1 VATTL
6 LTRPAPQL
14 RRDQRALVEAIR
26 RMTEFEAVA
35 VLRGFDKT
43 SRATRDA
50 IAEVV
55 REHGGRVIDLT
66 PVPGLGEL
74 ATVPAADLV
83 VATSRSLAAAAERC
97 AAYWN
102 VPAVVPGDGTGEHG
116 RLVRTRQPAVVVSRD
131 EGGQDVVV
139 RQLRLLGRVNWSDG
153 TAPARPAEEL
163 VLKPTI
169 EGMVVT
175 AQHGGTSV
183 TRPVTRMIE
192 VEITDEVVA
201 EIDGHAG
208 LVGVGRYEARPTTRP
223 VCRLTVNG

>member
-1 VATTL
+1 MATTV

-26 RMTEFEAVA
+26 RMTGFEAVA

-50 IAEVV
+50 INEVV
-55 REHGGRVIDLT
+55 REQGGHIIDVT

-74 ATVPAADLV
+74 ASVPAADLV
-83 VATSRSLAAAAERC
+83 VATNRSLAAAAERC

-102 VPAVVPGDGTGEHG
+102 VPAVVLGDGVGEHG
-116 RLVRTRQPAVVVSRD
+116 RLVRTRQPAVSVTRD
-131 EGGQDVVV
+131 GGGQDVVV
-139 RQLRLLGRVNWSDG
+139 RQLRLLGPVTWSDG
-153 TAPARPAEEL
+153 SAPARPAEEL

-169 EGMVVT
+169 AGMVVT
-175 AQHGGTSV
+175 ATYAGTTV
-183 TRPVTRMIE
+183 TRPASRMIE

-208 LVGVGRYEARPTTRP
+208 LVSSGRYEARPTTRP
-223 VCRLTVNG
+223 VCRVAVNG

>member
-1 VATTL
+1 VVTTL

-26 RMTEFEAVA
+26 RMTDFEAVA

-50 IAEVV
+50 INDAV
-55 REHGGRVIDLT
+55 REHGGRIIDVT

-74 ATVPAADLV
+74 AAVPTADLV
-83 VATSRSLAAAAERC
+83 VATNRALAPAAERL

-102 VPAVVPGDGTGEHG
+102 VPAVVLGEGPEHG
-116 RLVRTRQPAVVVSRD
+116 RLVRTRQPAVFVSN
-131 EGGQDVVV
+131 ENGGQDVVV
-139 RQLRLLGRVNWSDG
+139 RQLRLLGPVTWSDG

-175 AQHGGTSV
+175 AQYAGTSV
-183 TRPVTRMIE
+183 TRPASRMIE
-192 VEITDEVVA
+192 VEITDEIVA

-208 LVGVGRYEARPTTRP
+208 LVGTGRYEARPTTRP
-223 VCRLTVNG
+223 VCRVAVNG

>member
-1 VATTL
+1 MASTL

-26 RMTEFEAVA
+26 RMTEFQSVA

-50 IAEVV
+50 ISEVV
-55 REHGGRVIDLT
+55 REHGGRIIDVT

-74 ATVPAADLV
+74 GTVPAADLV
-83 VATSRSLAAAAERC
+83 VATNRSLAPAAERC

-102 VPAVVPGDGTGEHG
+102 VPAVVPGDGDGEHG
-116 RLVRTRQPAVVVSRD
+116 RLVRTRQPAVYVTHGETGR
-131 EGGQDVVV
+131 DVVV
-139 RQLRLLGRVNWSDG
+139 RQLRLLGPVNWTDG
-153 TAPARPAEEL
+153 TGPARPAEEL
-163 VLKPTI
+163 VLKPTLG
-169 EGMVVT
+169 GMVVT
-175 AQHGGTSV
+175 AQHAGTSV
-183 TRPVTRMIE
+183 TRPVSRMIE
-192 VEITDEVVA
+192 VEIADEVVA

-223 VCRLTVNG
+223 VCRVTVNG

>member
-26 RMTEFEAVA
+26 RMTDFEAVA

-50 IAEVV
+50 INDAV
-55 REHGGRVIDLT
+55 REHGGHIIDVT

-74 ATVPAADLV
+74 AAVPTADLV
-83 VATSRSLAAAAERC
+83 VATNRALAPAAERL

-102 VPAVVPGDGTGEHG
+102 VPAVVLGDGGEHG
-116 RLVRTRQPAVVVSRD
+116 RLVRTRQPAVFVSS
-131 EGGQDVVV
+131 ENGGQDVVV
-139 RQLRLLGRVNWSDG
+139 RQLRLLGPVTWSDG
-153 TAPARPAEEL
+153 TAPLRPAEEL

-175 AQHGGTSV
+175 ARYAGTSV
-183 TRPVTRMIE
+183 TRPASRMIE
-192 VEITDEVVA
+192 VEITDEIVA

-208 LVGVGRYEARPTTRP
+208 LVGTGRYEARPTTRP
-223 VCRLTVNG
+223 VCRVAVNG

>member
-1 VATTL
+1 
-6 LTRPAPQL
+6 
-14 RRDQRALVEAIR
+14 
-26 RMTEFEAVA
+26 MTEFHAVA

-50 IAEVV
+50 ITEVV

-74 ATVPAADLV
+74 ATAPAADLV
-83 VATSRSLAAAAERC
+83 VATSRALAPAAERC

-102 VPAVVPGDGTGEHG
+102 VPAVVLGEGSGEHG
-116 RLVRTRQPAVVVSRD
+116 RLARTRQPAVFITRE
-131 EGGQDVVV
+131 EGGQDVAV
-139 RQLRLLGRVNWSDG
+139 RQLRLLGPVNWSDG
-153 TAPARPAEEL
+153 TAPARTAEEL

-169 EGMVVT
+169 AGMVVT
-175 AQHGGTSV
+175 ARHGGTSV
-183 TRPVTRMIE
+183 TRPVSRMIE

-223 VCRLTVNG
+223 VCRLAVNG

>member
-26 RMTEFEAVA
+26 RMTDFEAVA

-50 IAEVV
+50 INDAV
-55 REHGGRVIDLT
+55 REHGGHIIDVT

-74 ATVPAADLV
+74 AAVPAADLV
-83 VATSRSLAAAAERC
+83 VATNRALAPAAERL

-102 VPAVVPGDGTGEHG
+102 VPAVVLGEGSEHG
-116 RLVRTRQPAVVVSRD
+116 RLVRTRQPAVFVSN
-131 EGGQDVVV
+131 ETGGQDVVV
-139 RQLRLLGRVNWSDG
+139 RQLRLLGPVTWTDG

-175 AQHGGTSV
+175 AQYAGTSV
-183 TRPVTRMIE
+183 TRPASRMIE
-192 VEITDEVVA
+192 VEITDEIVA

-208 LVGVGRYEARPTTRP
+208 LVGTGRYEARPTTRP
-223 VCRLTVNG
+223 VCRVAVNG

>member
-6 LTRPAPQL
+6 LTRSVPQL

-26 RMTEFEAVA
+26 RMTGFETVA

-50 IAEVV
+50 INEVV
-55 REHGGRVIDLT
+55 REHGGRIIDVT

-74 ATVPAADLV
+74 AAVPTADLV
-83 VATSRSLAAAAERC
+83 VATNRSLAAAAERC

-102 VPAVVPGDGTGEHG
+102 VPAVVLGDGEHG
-116 RLVRTRQPAVVVSRD
+116 RLVRTRQPAVSVTRD
-131 EGGQDVVV
+131 GGGQDVVV
-139 RQLRLLGRVNWSDG
+139 RQLRLLGRVAWSDG
-153 TAPARPAEEL
+153 SAPARPAEEL

-169 EGMVVT
+169 AGMVVT
-175 AQHGGTSV
+175 AVYAGTTV
-183 TRPVTRMIE
+183 TRPASRMIE

-208 LVGVGRYEARPTTRP
+208 LVGTGRYEARPTTRP
-223 VCRLTVNG
+223 VCRVAVNG

>member
-1 VATTL
+1 MATTL

-14 RRDQRALVEAIR
+14 RRDQRALVDAIR
-26 RMTEFEAVA
+26 RMTGFDAVA

-50 IAEVV
+50 INEVV

-74 ATVPAADLV
+74 AAVPPADLV
-83 VATSRSLAAAAERC
+83 VATNRSLAPAAERC

-102 VPAVVPGDGTGEHG
+102 VPAVVLGDGAGEHG
-116 RLVRTRQPAVVVSRD
+116 RLVRTRQPAVFVTRE

-139 RQLRLLGRVNWSDG
+139 RQLRLLGPVTWSDG

-175 AQHGGTSV
+175 AQYGGTSV
-183 TRPVTRMIE
+183 TRPASRMIE

-223 VCRLTVNG
+223 VCRVAVNG